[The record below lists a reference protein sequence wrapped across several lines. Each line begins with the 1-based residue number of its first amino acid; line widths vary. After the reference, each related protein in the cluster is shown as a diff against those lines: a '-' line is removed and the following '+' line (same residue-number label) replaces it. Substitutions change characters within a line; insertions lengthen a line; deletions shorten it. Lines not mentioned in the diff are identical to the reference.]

1 MTLLKKYFKNV
12 WTLEWKNE
20 VSTLKRLQIMFMLL
34 SPFLLVI
41 LYTIYL
47 LNLNPQVIINILLKD
62 VDVSLLQH
70 VIYLKLLLA
79 HSNT

>member
-20 VSTLKRLQIMFMLL
+20 VSTVKRLRIMFMLL

-47 LNLNPQVIINILLKD
+47 
-62 VDVSLLQH
+62 
-70 VIYLKLLLA
+70 
-79 HSNT
+79 

>member
-20 VSTLKRLQIMFMLL
+20 VPILKRLRIMLMLL

-41 LYTIYL
+41 LYTIYR
-47 LNLNPQVIINILLKD
+47 
-62 VDVSLLQH
+62 
-70 VIYLKLLLA
+70 
-79 HSNT
+79 

>member
-20 VSTLKRLQIMFMLL
+20 VPILKRLLIMFMLL

-41 LYTIYL
+41 LYTIY
-47 LNLNPQVIINILLKD
+47 NV
-62 VDVSLLQH
+62 LQ
-70 VIYLKLLLA
+70 IP
-79 HSNT
+79 